1 MGIHTTRSHDFKIFI
16 STVRCQNIFQY
27 KYFAGPG
34 SVQYSTISSSKPN
47 IVGPIVVI
55 SLLFLS
61 YISGSAALLSKL
73 HSWTFVQSFHFCFM
87 SLLTVSTGSARLD
100 TDNVLPCSIF
110 IFVGLVLIS
119 TSGHI
124 IYNEVVVK
132 MKQGTAALPGRRLLT
147 TNHSEKSQ
155 LGSSHDNLTDRK
167 RNNVFS

>member
-1 MGIHTTRSHDFKIFI
+1 
-16 STVRCQNIFQY
+16 
-27 KYFAGPG
+27 
-34 SVQYSTISSSKPN
+34 
-47 IVGPIVVI
+47 
-55 SLLFLS
+55 
-61 YISGSAALLSKL
+61 
-73 HSWTFVQSFHFCFM
+73 M

-100 TDNVLPCSIF
+100 TSNVIPCSIF

-132 MKQGTAALPGRRLLT
+132 MKQGKGAVYGPGQ

-155 LGSSHDNLTDRK
+155 LGTSQDNLTDRK